1 MVVIINLSGDEFLTP
16 GFFEV
21 WFDLA
26 SVKVRFDIGSK
37 IIRTKYDYKITIVF
51 CADTETKPLTIL
63 MNGSS

>member
-1 MVVIINLSGDEFLTP
+1 MVVIIKLSGGEFLTQ

-26 SVKVRFDIGSK
+26 SVKVRFGIRSK
-37 IIRTKYDYKITIVF
+37 IIKMKYNYKITIVF
-51 CADTETKPLTIL
+51 CTDTETKPLTIL